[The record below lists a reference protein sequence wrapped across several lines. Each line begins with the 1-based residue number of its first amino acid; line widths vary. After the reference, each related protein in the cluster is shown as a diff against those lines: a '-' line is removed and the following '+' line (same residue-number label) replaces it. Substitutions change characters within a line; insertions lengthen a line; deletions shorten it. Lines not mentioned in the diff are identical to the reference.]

1 VVHPPPSGR
10 RFDKL
15 LTRLRNLP
23 KRSLWDDL
31 PRNGA
36 LLTEEALIQ
45 IKAAI
50 AHYRALIPENV
61 LVDSPDGHGK
71 SVIQEADH
79 RYRLHRQR
87 PFSNKKTRL
96 GCKNNP
102 YSRLPA
108 AIRTGQATR
117 DVSYAGSALPNTRL
131 ASTSVA
137 SSDMMSS
144 AVSTRPRSATSR
156 LA

>member
-1 VVHPPPSGR
+1 
-10 RFDKL
+10 
-15 LTRLRNLP
+15 LRSLP

-79 RYRLHRQR
+79 RYRLHRH
-87 PFSNKKTRL
+87 
-96 GCKNNP
+96 
-102 YSRLPA
+102 A
-108 AIRTGQATR
+108 AI
-117 DVSYAGSALPNTRL
+117 LK
-131 ASTSVA
+131 
-137 SSDMMSS
+137 
-144 AVSTRPRSATSR
+144 
-156 LA
+156 